1 MLCMWKV
8 GPCSQKL
15 LVKEGKRGRNSRD
28 AARVGKRQWRT
39 ISFWLASSNTYGI
52 LCPEKLGN
60 KVFCQGNTEEVR
72 DVQCTLQL
80 LREVCMKVGLEKL
93 ESYEGI
99 VVKALLDSRAMGL
112 FMNTKFA
119 KKKRFK
125 LERLKNP
132 LLV

>member
-1 MLCMWKV
+1 
-8 GPCSQKL
+8 
-15 LVKEGKRGRNSRD
+15 
-28 AARVGKRQWRT
+28 
-39 ISFWLASSNTYGI
+39 
-52 LCPEKLGN
+52 
-60 KVFCQGNTEEVR
+60 
-72 DVQCTLQL
+72 
-80 LREVCMKVGLEKL
+80 MKVGLEKL

-132 LLV
+132 LLVQNVDGTVNVGGVITYQVECNMFFKEHVERA